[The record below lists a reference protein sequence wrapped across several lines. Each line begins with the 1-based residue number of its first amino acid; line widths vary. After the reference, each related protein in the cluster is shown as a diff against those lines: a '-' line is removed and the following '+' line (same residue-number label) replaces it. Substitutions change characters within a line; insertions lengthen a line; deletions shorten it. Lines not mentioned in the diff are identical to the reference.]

1 MSDFPALPAA
11 SSFGSN
17 ERGEKSSLSGG
28 GAHLPTEAAEKS
40 SDCEDQDSVP
50 DSCGGNRTCC
60 DAVAAESGANSS
72 PSSAAPPLR
81 VLTRWSQSAT
91 SAGEQR
97 DPQLSGRAQP
107 AAVHLA
113 GRTESP
119 ASRPKDAREAQ

>member
-1 MSDFPALPAA
+1 MTSQPYQQLLPLGQMSVGKKAPCL
-11 SSFGSN
+11 
-17 ERGEKSSLSGG
+17 EVELIYRQRLRK
-28 GAHLPTEAAEKS
+28 KS

-60 DAVAAESGANSS
+60 DAVAAESGVNSS
-72 PSSAAPPLR
+72 PSSAAPPLQ
-81 VLTRWSQSAT
+81 VLTSWSQSAT

-119 ASRPKDAREAQ
+119 ASHPKDAREAQ